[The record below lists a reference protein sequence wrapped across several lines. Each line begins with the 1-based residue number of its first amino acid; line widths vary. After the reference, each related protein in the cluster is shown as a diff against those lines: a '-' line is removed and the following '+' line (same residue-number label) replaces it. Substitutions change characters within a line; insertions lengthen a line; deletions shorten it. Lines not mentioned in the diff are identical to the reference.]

1 MFSSFI
7 DSVLVIFS
15 QMGYTGIFFLMALE
29 SSLIPLPSELIM
41 IPAGISA
48 ANGYMNPLLLI
59 LAGGLGSLAGAIFN
73 YHVVWKILGKLF
85 LQKYGKYFFIKEH
98 EYHRAEKLFLEN
110 SYLYTF
116 LGRLTPIIRQFIPI
130 PAGMFNMHFLP
141 FVLLTFLGAT
151 IWMAVLVWLW
161 YYFGNPAI
169 ELLKEYTLQFVI
181 VFIPLIALYIWWNI
195 FKK

>member
-73 YHVVWKILGKLF
+73 YHVV
-85 LQKYGKYFFIKEH
+85 
-98 EYHRAEKLFLEN
+98 
-110 SYLYTF
+110 
-116 LGRLTPIIRQFIPI
+116 
-130 PAGMFNMHFLP
+130 
-141 FVLLTFLGAT
+141 
-151 IWMAVLVWLW
+151 
-161 YYFGNPAI
+161 
-169 ELLKEYTLQFVI
+169 
-181 VFIPLIALYIWWNI
+181 
-195 FKK
+195 